1 MDNLLTFIRL
11 FRIIVRRVEL
21 SNKEQSM
28 SLVKVKNK
36 YQIVI
41 PEDVRKK
48 IKIEVG
54 DSLEI
59 IEKDGLVIAK
69 PVVIVDKSQAYFWTD
84 EWQKGEKEAEDAK
97 KKGDFKDFD
106 NADKAVKWLKS

>member
-1 MDNLLTFIRL
+1 MHVSHIMKLG
-11 FRIIVRRVEL
+11 VEL

-48 IKIEVG
+48 IKIEIG
-54 DSLEI
+54 DTLDI
-59 IEKDGLVIAK
+59 IEKDGIVIAK

-84 EWQKGEKEAEDAK
+84 EWQKGEKQAEDAK
-97 KKGDFKDFD
+97 KKGEFKDFED
-106 NADKAVKWLKS
+106 AGEAIKWLKS

>member
-1 MDNLLTFIRL
+1 
-11 FRIIVRRVEL
+11 
-21 SNKEQSM
+21 M

-48 IKIEVG
+48 IKVEIG
-54 DSLEI
+54 DTLEI
-59 IEKDGLVIAK
+59 MEKDGILIAR
-69 PVVIVDKSQAYFWTD
+69 PVVVVDKSQAYFWTD

-97 KKGDFKDFD
+97 KEGEFKDFRS
-106 NADKAVKWLKS
+106 ADESVKWLRS

>member
-1 MDNLLTFIRL
+1 
-11 FRIIVRRVEL
+11 
-21 SNKEQSM
+21 M

-48 IKIEVG
+48 IKVEIG
-54 DSLEI
+54 DTLEI
-59 IEKDGLVIAK
+59 MEKDGILIAR
-69 PVVIVDKSQAYFWTD
+69 PVVVVDKSQAYFWTD

-97 KKGDFKDFD
+97 KKGEFKDFRS
-106 NADKAVKWLKS
+106 ADEAVKWLRS